1 MTVPVTESAA
11 VREAAIA
18 QIPLRRLGKPEDIAV
33 LFLDSD
39 LASFIAVAAYVVD
52 GGQTITTG
60 NVFGRFLSL

>member
-1 MTVPVTESAA
+1 LTVPVTESAA

-33 LFLDSD
+33 LFLGSD

>member
-1 MTVPVTESAA
+1 LTVPVTESAA